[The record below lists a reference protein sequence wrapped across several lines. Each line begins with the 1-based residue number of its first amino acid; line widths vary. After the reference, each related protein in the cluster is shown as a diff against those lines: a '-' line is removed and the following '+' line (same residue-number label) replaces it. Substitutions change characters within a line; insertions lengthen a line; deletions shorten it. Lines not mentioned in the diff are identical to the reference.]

1 MEADVPPARER
12 PVLERRTRAFAEA
25 YACPPVGTSD
35 EAASRTRMAALWDG
49 GGLDEPDVEEEW
61 LALPGPDGERV
72 RVRILRPAGA
82 AGTPGA
88 PGTPGAAGREEEPL
102 PVVLYLHALGWM
114 LTDAYAHRQLLS
126 DLVLGADAAV
136 VVPEYEGPR
145 DARHPHAVE
154 RAHTV
159 ARWLARHGA
168 ECGLDGSRM
177 AVVGASAGAQQAAAL
192 TLVARERG
200 GPHLRHQVLVCPV
213 TDAAMD
219 TPSYRHFEDGY
230 FLGRSAMRGYWQ
242 RYAPDRAS
250 RADGVVSPLRAP
262 LGGLRGLPPALVL
275 TAEADVLRDE
285 GEAYAARLREA
296 DVPVVSI
303 RYQGTIHGFLLFD
316 LLRATEAS
324 RAARIQV
331 TDTLHAALHGA

>member
-1 MEADVPPARER
+1 MEADVPAARER
-12 PVLERRTRAFAEA
+12 PVLERRTRSFAER
-25 YACPPVGTSD
+25 YACP
-35 EAASRTRMAALWDG
+35 AAVEPDDAVSRTRMAALWDG
-49 GGLDEPDVEEEW
+49 DGSDGPDVEEEW
-61 LALPGPDGERV
+61 LALPGPGGSRI
-72 RVRILRPAGA
+72 RVRILRPADMA
-82 AGTPGA
+82 GA
-88 PGTPGAAGREEEPL
+88 PGAEQQPL
-102 PVVLYLHALGWM
+102 PVVLYLHAIGWM
-114 LTDAYAHRQLLS
+114 LTDAYAHRQFLT

-136 VVPEYEGPR
+136 VVPEYDAPR

-159 ARWLARHGA
+159 ARWLAGHGA
-168 ECGLDGSRM
+168 EWGLDGSRM

-200 GPHLRHQVLVCPV
+200 GPALRHQVLVCPV

-219 TPSYRHFEDGY
+219 TPSYRHFAEGY
-230 FLGRSAMRGYWQ
+230 FLGRAAMRGYWQ
-242 RYAPDRAS
+242 QYAPDRAS
-250 RADGVVSPLRAP
+250 RAHGLVSPLRAP

-296 DVPVVSI
+296 DVPVVSL